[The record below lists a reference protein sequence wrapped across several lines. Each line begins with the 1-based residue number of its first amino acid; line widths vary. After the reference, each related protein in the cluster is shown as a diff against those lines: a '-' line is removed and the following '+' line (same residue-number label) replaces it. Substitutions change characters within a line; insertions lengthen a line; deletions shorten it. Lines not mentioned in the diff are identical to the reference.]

1 MTLCPHCGWDLQG
14 ESDSPVL
21 TCRNC
26 DSAWSF
32 QVKDA
37 QRVAFSVMKINGED
51 TCCYLS
57 FRRMKVRIE
66 GIGLSSHADPVRL
79 GNLPKAITEKLEEK
93 QLYFWSPAFKINP
106 VHFLRL
112 SRQMTIYQPEG
123 ESAAAFPKEAIHPV
137 TVPASEARESIVITL
152 ASIVS
157 AKRKLL
163 PLLPA
168 IRIAATNPCSNIIPS
183 LSTTKS
189 LSMPG

>member
-1 MTLCPHCGWDLQG
+1 
-14 ESDSPVL
+14 
-21 TCRNC
+21 
-26 DSAWSF
+26 
-32 QVKDA
+32 
-37 QRVAFSVMKINGED
+37 MKINGED
-51 TCCYLS
+51 TCCYLP

-66 GIGLSSHADPVRL
+66 GIGLSSYADLIRP
-79 GNLPKAITEKLEEK
+79 GNLPKAITENLKEK
-93 QLYFWSPAFKINP
+93 QLYFWSPAFKITP

-123 ESAAAFPKEAIHPV
+123 ESAAAFSKKAIHPV

-168 IRIAATNPCSNIIPS
+168 IRIAVDES
-183 LSTTKS
+183 LLEYHPFLINHNELVHARMKLAIDKTA
-189 LSMPG
+189 LSFGARL